1 MHNLVYL
8 LPIETLNFWV
18 SFEWFIVQEENYKA
32 AGDAREGTEISKG
45 KRKNIVKK
53 KIITNID

>member
-1 MHNLVYL
+1 M
-8 LPIETLNFWV
+8 

-45 KRKNIVKK
+45 KRKNIVMK